1 MSLRQRAQGGL
12 CVFMSSK
19 RGLNLQL
26 LSLPAG
32 SSRRR
37 WEFTPLCPPTG
48 FLGDL
53 WLECGAC
60 LGLAC
65 LLLEKSG
72 VLKGSDHFYHLAL
85 WEINFVKC
93 ALPLETFSP
102 LRASGHR
109 REAGA
114 LQPPALPEHLS
125 QARPL
130 RARV

>member
-12 CVFMSSK
+12 CVFLSSK

-32 SSRRR
+32 SSHRR
-37 WEFTPLCPPTG
+37 WEFTPLCPPTS

-85 WEINFVKC
+85 WEINFVTC
-93 ALPLETFSP
+93 ALPLETFILAHCAHLATGGRRGLCNPGHSRSISP
-102 LRASGHR
+102 
-109 REAGA
+109 E
-114 LQPPALPEHLS
+114 PAP
-125 QARPL
+125 
-130 RARV
+130 